1 MRGEERLEDQGGPAY
16 PGMLG
21 DQHETGHPGATR
33 TPQGLE
39 PGQLVVARNRKW
51 NGKAHW
57 VVPGRY
63 LGEDR
68 HGWWIFQGTNEFCS
82 RPGAA
87 FYTRSDAVLLVPRD
101 GDWVAT
107 FYDDAHPGGV
117 RIYIDLAVAHEWNP
131 IRPHVTEFHVI
142 DMDLDVVSTAD
153 RGVFIDDED
162 EFEDH
167 RTAMNY
173 PAALAES
180 LEASAAE
187 LFQAVKAQEA
197 PFDGTDVG
205 WFTKGR
211 I

>member
-1 MRGEERLEDQGGPAY
+1 MRGEAELKY
-16 PGMLG
+16 PGVLG
-21 DQHETGHPGATR
+21 EPAGPGDPGATR
-33 TPQGLE
+33 IPEGLTPGH
-39 PGQLVVARNRKW
+39 LVVARNRKW

-87 FYTRSDAVLLVPRD
+87 FYTRSDAVLLIPRE
-101 GDWVAT
+101 GQWVAT

-117 RIYIDLAVAHEWNP
+117 RIYIDLAVAHEWHP
-131 IRPHVTEFHVI
+131 IRPDVTEFHVI
-142 DMDLDVVSTAD
+142 DMDLDVVRTAD

-162 EFEDH
+162 EFAEH
-167 RTAMNY
+167 RVAMDY
-173 PAALAES
+173 PQELAGQ
-180 LEASAAE
+180 LEAAAGR
-187 LFQAVKAQEA
+187 LFEAVKAQHA
-197 PFDGTDVG
+197 PFDGTDAE

-211 I
+211 T

>member
-1 MRGEERLEDQGGPAY
+1 MTAPPAEKAAVRASWAARLGRVDSHLTQAYVHRDIWQAVRDEIVRVNPSADGGFLASYTQVYAEALMTTIRRIADKDPATDSLWATWEKVRRN
-16 PGMLG
+16 PGF
-21 DQHETGHPGATR
+21 A
-33 TPQGLE
+33 
-39 PGQLVVARNRKW
+39 
-51 NGKAHW
+51 
-57 VVPGRY
+57 
-63 LGEDR
+63 
-68 HGWWIFQGTNEFCS
+68 S
-82 RPGAA
+82 RQE
-87 FYTRSDAVLLVPRD
+87 
-101 GDWVAT
+101 
-107 FYDDAHPGGV
+107 
-117 RIYIDLAVAHEWNP
+117 YIDLAVAHEWKP

-142 DMDLDVVSTAD
+142 DLDLDVVSTAD

>member
-1 MRGEERLEDQGGPAY
+1 MREEDALKYPGAVGETGPAR
-16 PGMLG
+16 
-21 DQHETGHPGATR
+21 HASTTR
-33 TPQGLE
+33 VPAGLQ

-87 FYTRSDAVLLVPRD
+87 FYTASDAVLVVPRS

-107 FYDDAHPGGV
+107 FYDDAHPNGV
-117 RIYIDLAVAHEWNP
+117 RVYVDLAVAHEWTD
-131 IRPHVTEFHVI
+131 IRPAVTEFHVI
-142 DMDLDVVSTAD
+142 DMDLDVIRMAG
-153 RGVFIDDED
+153 RGVFIDDQD
-162 EFEDH
+162 EFAEH
-167 RTAMNY
+167 RIAMNY
-173 PAALAES
+173 PARLVDDIQ
-180 LEASAAE
+180 AAADE
-187 LFQAVKAQEA
+187 LYQAVKAQHA
-197 PFDGTDVG
+197 PFDGTDVE

-211 I
+211 S

>member
-1 MRGEERLEDQGGPAY
+1 MRVHCRGSN
-16 PGMLG
+16 
-21 DQHETGHPGATR
+21 
-33 TPQGLE
+33 TP
-39 PGQLVVARNRKW
+39 P
-51 NGKAHW
+51 
-57 VVPGRY
+57 P
-63 LGEDR
+63 
-68 HGWWIFQGTNEFCS
+68 
-82 RPGAA
+82 AA
-87 FYTRSDAVLLVPRD
+87 FPSCEAGRQAEGPTRARVSRH
-101 GDWVAT
+101 
-107 FYDDAHPGGV
+107 DAHPGGV
-117 RIYIDLAVAHEWNP
+117 RTYIDLAVGHEWNP

-142 DMDLDVVSTAD
+142 DMDLDVVSTAG

-167 RTAMNY
+167 RAAMNY

-187 LFQAVKAQEA
+187 LFQAVKAQQA

>member
-1 MRGEERLEDQGGPAY
+1 MREEDALKYPAAV
-16 PGMLG
+16 G
-21 DQHETGHPGATR
+21 DSHPAMHTSTTR
-33 TPQGLE
+33 VPAGLQ

-87 FYTRSDAVLLVPRD
+87 FYTASDAVLLVPRS

-107 FYDDAHPGGV
+107 FYDDAHPSGV
-117 RIYIDLAVAHEWNP
+117 RVYVDLAVAHEWTD
-131 IRPHVTEFHVI
+131 IRPAVTEFHVI
-142 DMDLDVVSTAD
+142 DMDLDVIRMAG
-153 RGVFIDDED
+153 RGVFIDDQD
-162 EFEDH
+162 EFAEH
-167 RTAMNY
+167 RIAMNY
-173 PAALAES
+173 PDRLVDDILAAAD
-180 LEASAAE
+180 E
-187 LFQAVKAQEA
+187 LYQAVKAEHA
-197 PFDGTDVG
+197 PFDGTDVE

-211 I
+211 S

>member
-1 MRGEERLEDQGGPAY
+1 MREEDALKY
-16 PGMLG
+16 
-21 DQHETGHPGATR
+21 PGATGESGPAIHR
-33 TPQGLE
+33 STTRVPAGLQ

-87 FYTRSDAVLLVPRD
+87 FYTRSDAVLLVPRS

-107 FYDDAHPGGV
+107 FYDDSNPNGV
-117 RIYIDLAVAHEWNP
+117 SVYVDLAVAHEWTD
-131 IRPHVTEFHVI
+131 IRPAVTEFHVI
-142 DMDLDVVSTAD
+142 DMDLDVIRMAD
-153 RGVFIDDED
+153 RGVFIDDQD
-162 EFEDH
+162 EFAEH
-167 RTAMNY
+167 RVAMNY
-173 PAALAES
+173 PDRLVDDIQAAAD
-180 LEASAAE
+180 E
-187 LFQAVKAQEA
+187 LYQAVKAQQA
-197 PFDGTDVG
+197 PFDGTDVE

-211 I
+211 A

>member
-1 MRGEERLEDQGGPAY
+1 MREEDALKYPAAVGETVPAR
-16 PGMLG
+16 
-21 DQHETGHPGATR
+21 HTSTTR
-33 TPQGLE
+33 VPAGLQ

-87 FYTRSDAVLLVPRD
+87 FYTASDAVLLVPRS

-107 FYDDAHPGGV
+107 FYDDAHPSGV
-117 RIYIDLAVAHEWNP
+117 RVYVDLAVAHEWTD
-131 IRPHVTEFHVI
+131 IRPAVTEFHVI
-142 DMDLDVVSTAD
+142 DMDLDVIRMAG
-153 RGVFIDDED
+153 RGVFIDDQD
-162 EFEDH
+162 EFAEH
-167 RTAMNY
+167 RIAMNY
-173 PAALAES
+173 PDRLVDDIQAAAD
-180 LEASAAE
+180 E
-187 LFQAVKAQEA
+187 LYQAVKAQHA
-197 PFDGTDVG
+197 PFDGTEVE

-211 I
+211 S

>member
-1 MRGEERLEDQGGPAY
+1 MREEDALKY
-16 PGMLG
+16 PGAVGESGRAM
-21 DQHETGHPGATR
+21 HTSTTRVPG
-33 TPQGLE
+33 QLQ

-87 FYTRSDAVLLVPRD
+87 FYTQSDAVLLVPRS

-107 FYDDAHPGGV
+107 FYDDAHPSGV
-117 RIYIDLAVAHEWNP
+117 RVYVDLAVAHEWTD
-131 IRPHVTEFHVI
+131 IRPAVTEFHVI
-142 DMDLDVVSTAD
+142 DMDLDVIRMAG
-153 RGVFIDDED
+153 RGVFIDDQD
-162 EFEDH
+162 EFADH
-167 RTAMNY
+167 SIAMNY
-173 PAALAES
+173 PDRLVEDIQAAADQLY
-180 LEASAAE
+180 
-187 LFQAVKAQEA
+187 QAVKAQHA
-197 PFDGTDVG
+197 PFDGTDIE

-211 I
+211 S